1 MALLHRA
8 TIAPTKGELVAAW
21 LPTRPWAPAG
31 PIGTGVSYRL
41 DDPAGEVGLEAFLL
55 TDREGGTVHIP
66 LSYRAQPLAGAED
79 HLLGTMEHSVLGRR
93 WVYDA
98 CGDPVYAAV
107 LAGVISSGAGEA
119 EEYVDQEGGARQ
131 RETTTHVRGTGDLVA
146 APVTALLR
154 VDEND
159 PTRIVTDAVE
169 LAVVR
174 VLGDG
179 GAVPLGPALTG
190 TWPGRPEPVLLARAR
205 PASAA

>member
-55 TDREGGTVHIP
+55 TDGEGANVHIP

-98 CGDPVYAAV
+98 CFDEVWTAA
-107 LAGVISSGAGEA
+107 LARTILQGGTQA
-119 EEYVDQEGGARQ
+119 ELLVDVGGGRLER
-131 RETTTHVRGTGDLVA
+131 REPQVRVRGTGEPDAPLPPISIRQVDEDEATTTVRCDDLDVVVVRRIGVDPGHAHRLTATWGAGPTDVPVA
-146 APVTALLR
+146 ALSLSR
-154 VDEND
+154 
-159 PTRIVTDAVE
+159 
-169 LAVVR
+169 
-174 VLGDG
+174 
-179 GAVPLGPALTG
+179 
-190 TWPGRPEPVLLARAR
+190 
-205 PASAA
+205 